1 MASRMSYLD
10 TKILMPELPT
20 TLIFGV
26 GSKRFEEPL
35 PTKACVV
42 LRTSHRPDFH
52 RDIYRLV

>member
-1 MASRMSYLD
+1 MSYLD
-10 TKILMPELPT
+10 TKILMPERPT